1 MPSDP
6 KSMLE
11 LKSITPRRLQLAL
24 IALPLSLG
32 LVYFSIFAAERYVS
46 ESTVALRQAGNDMSA
61 IPGAALLLAGLS
73 PPSREDTLYLRQYI
87 QSLGL
92 LQSLDARLQLRAHY
106 EAEKRDFA
114 TRLWPGSSQ
123 ETFLDYYRERVSVTM
138 DDLSSTLTIRVQ
150 GFEPGFAQRLNKAIL
165 QESES
170 FVNELSHKLAREK
183 LSFAEGELTG
193 AGDRLQAAKASVL
206 AFQSKNKLL
215 DPTLQ
220 AQASGAM
227 SAEIQASITRAQTEL
242 RSLSAFLND
251 DAYQIKA
258 LRAQIEAARAQLA
271 TEGARATGSGKQS
284 DRLGELAIEFK
295 GLEMR
300 AEFAL
305 DAYKLALAAVENA
318 RIDATRKLKSL
329 SVIEPPTLP
338 QTAEYPRRLYNLT
351 TLLVACLLIYGIV
364 RLIIATIREH
374 QD

>member
-1 MPSDP
+1 
-6 KSMLE
+6 MLE
-11 LKSITPRRLQLAL
+11 LKSITARRLQLAL

-32 LVYFSIFAAERYVS
+32 LAYFSIFAADRYVS
-46 ESTVALRQAGNDMSA
+46 ESTVALRQAGSDAAA

-92 LQSLDARLQLRAHY
+92 LQKLESGLQLRAHY
-106 EAEKRDFA
+106 EAQTRDFA
-114 TRLWPGSSQ
+114 TRLWSGSSQ
-123 ETFLDYYRERVSVTM
+123 EAFLDYYRERVSVTM

-150 GFEPGFAQRLNKAIL
+150 GFEPAFAQRLNKAIL
-165 QESES
+165 QESEA

-183 LSFAEGELTG
+183 LGFAEGELAG
-193 AGDRLQAAKASVL
+193 AGNRLQAAKANVL
-206 AFQSKNKLL
+206 AFQAKNKLL

-220 AQASGAM
+220 AQASGAI
-227 SAEIQASITRAQTEL
+227 SAEIQASITRAETEL
-242 RSLSAFLND
+242 RSLGAFLND

-258 LRAQIEAARAQLA
+258 LRAQIDAARAQLA
-271 TEGARATGSGKQS
+271 AEGTRATGTGKQS
-284 DRLGELAIEFK
+284 ERVGELAIEFK

-338 QTAEYPRRLYNLT
+338 ETAEYPRRLYNLT

-364 RLIIATIREH
+364 RLVIATIREH